1 MHRSLAEL
9 RDRVEVLINRHGEDA
24 SVAAFIFTY
33 EDVFTIDKETFD
45 ESPLPKDQ
53 AEDVLHAVGDC
64 DYIYEQIGEIIDDE
78 VRRVNNTND
87 NAIRI

>member
-9 RDRVEVLINRHGEDA
+9 RDRVEVLINKHGEDA

-45 ESPLPKDQ
+45 ESPLPKDR

-87 NAIRI
+87 NIIRI

>member
-9 RDRVEVLINRHGEDA
+9 RDRVEVLINKHGEDA

-45 ESPLPKDQ
+45 ESPLPKDR

-78 VRRVNNTND
+78 VRRVKNSND

>member
-33 EDVFTIDKETFD
+33 EDVFTIDKETSD
-45 ESPLPKDQ
+45 ESSLPKDK
-53 AEDVLHAVGDC
+53 AEDVLYAVGDC

>member
-9 RDRVEVLINRHGEDA
+9 RDRVEVLINKHGEDA

-45 ESPLPKDQ
+45 ESPLPKDR

-78 VRRVNNTND
+78 VRRVSNPNED
-87 NAIRI
+87 IIRI